1 MSFFDEGEPPR
12 RERPPRA
19 RRAGA
24 VSAGGPRTDA
34 QTLLIRRAI
43 AALVGLLLLILLVL
57 LIDSCR
63 DSARENALRDY
74 TRDIT
79 DVGQQSTDV
88 ARDLFTVLG
97 RENVTPVDQQTQINQ
112 LRVRADR
119 LADRARGLDVPD
131 AMRQAQ
137 LGALLSLDLRAGA
150 TGRVAERLPAARGD
164 QEGAAEEATTQIAG
178 QMQAFSASDV
188 LWSQRVVPFVRQAL
202 DDAEI
207 GGQRV
212 AGSQSLPEL
221 GWLEPATVAQRIG
234 GTAGAA
240 GTASDED
247 VAPGRHGHGLSGVT
261 VGDVQLQPQP
271 ATNRVPLAAGL
282 NFSVAFENQ
291 GDNDETGVRVRV
303 TVRPPT
309 GDPISATRTVDQTAA
324 GATVTAPVRLA
335 EEPPTGSSVTVEV
348 EVLRVRGEENV
359 ENNSQE
365 YLVLFSGS

>member
-1 MSFFDEGEPPR
+1 VSFFDDGEPPR
-12 RERPPRA
+12 RERPPR
-19 RRAGA
+19 RRPAA
-24 VSAGGPRTDA
+24 VSAGGGRTDP
-34 QTLLIRRAI
+34 QTLLVRRAV
-43 AALVGLLLLILLVL
+43 AFLAGLLLLILAVW

-63 DSARENALRDY
+63 DNARADALRDY
-74 TRDIT
+74 TRDVSDI
-79 DVGQQSTDV
+79 GQQSSDV

-97 RENVTPVDQQTQINQ
+97 REDVTPVDQQTQINQ

-119 LADRARGLDVPD
+119 LADRARELDVPD
-131 AMRQAQ
+131 EMRQAQ
-137 LGALLSLDLRAGA
+137 LAALLALDLRAGA
-150 TGRVAERLPAARGD
+150 IGRIAERLPAARGD

-202 DDAEI
+202 DEAEI

-212 AGSQSLPEL
+212 AGSQTLPEL

-234 GTAGAA
+234 GTASPGGAA
-240 GTASDED
+240 EEGD
-247 VAPGRHGHGLSGVT
+247 VPPGRHGHGLSGVT

-271 ATNRVPLAAGL
+271 ATNRVPLSAGL

-324 GATVTAPVRLA
+324 GATVTVPVRLA
-335 EEPPTGSSVTVEV
+335 QDPPTGSSVTVEV
-348 EVLRVRGEENV
+348 EILRVPGEENL

-365 YLVLFSGS
+365 YLVLFSDS